1 MESIPYQEHDECGT
15 SPPKCYCRCGGRSG
29 RWQPSI
35 VNVNTTIDIGTN
47 YLSAA
52 FAKCRAALFFWMRA
66 VVSSYLLGKR
76 NRMSA
81 KLSRGLGM
89 PGLVAAGVSSMV
101 GASIYIVPFMVQK
114 NIPGIGGLVLPAFVL
129 ASVPALLAALAYA
142 ALSSA
147 MPRAGGSYV
156 FVSRTLHPFWGFI
169 ASFSQW
175 FGLSVVIGV
184 VAYLSIPFLG
194 TVLRLAGQSAAADIL
209 SSGTPRLVASLVL
222 LWLFVGMNLLGLRTL
237 QAGMVAMVALT
248 FALASIVL
256 VAGLVYT
263 QADFLAA
270 VVNTAASGT
279 DAPLPAPAGLPEFL
293 QAAALLFASYIGFD
307 AIAQAGGEARDPAR
321 SLPRATLLTFGL
333 VAVFYWL
340 FTAAVYRIIPWTYM
354 YRASLAGDVSAPSL
368 LAYVISPVWTALLS
382 LGAALALVKDL
393 PAMLLSVSRLVFAWA
408 RDELFPMALQRV
420 DRRTGSPNAAILF
433 SAGISTLGILGSHY
447 AGDIFLGIDIMVVS
461 MQFNFL
467 LICVALLRIG
477 RRPALAAA
485 VTVLRHPRQRA
496 LVGIAG
502 ALSLAAFMAFGIS
515 KDLSTAGQPWYFH
528 PTLAWTAVMST
539 AGLLFA
545 VAWRRLQSRPPQQ
558 RPDFTRL
565 PEE

>member
-279 DAPLPAPAGLPEFL
+279 DAPLPAPQDCRNFYRRRRCCSPAIS
-293 QAAALLFASYIGFD
+293 AST
-307 AIAQAGGEARDPAR
+307 P
-321 SLPRATLLTFGL
+321 SPRQ
-333 VAVFYWL
+333 
-340 FTAAVYRIIPWTYM
+340 
-354 YRASLAGDVSAPSL
+354 
-368 LAYVISPVWTALLS
+368 
-382 LGAALALVKDL
+382 
-393 PAMLLSVSRLVFAWA
+393 
-408 RDELFPMALQRV
+408 EE
-420 DRRTGSPNAAILF
+420 
-433 SAGISTLGILGSHY
+433 
-447 AGDIFLGIDIMVVS
+447 
-461 MQFNFL
+461 
-467 LICVALLRIG
+467 
-477 RRPALAAA
+477 RPATPPAAYLA
-485 VTVLRHPRQRA
+485 
-496 LVGIAG
+496 
-502 ALSLAAFMAFGIS
+502 
-515 KDLSTAGQPWYFH
+515 
-528 PTLAWTAVMST
+528 
-539 AGLLFA
+539 
-545 VAWRRLQSRPPQQ
+545 RRC
-558 RPDFTRL
+558 
-565 PEE
+565 

>member
-1 MESIPYQEHDECGT
+1 MTG
-15 SPPKCYCRCGGRSG
+15 
-29 RWQPSI
+29 
-35 VNVNTTIDIGTN
+35 
-47 YLSAA
+47 
-52 FAKCRAALFFWMRA
+52 
-66 VVSSYLLGKR
+66 
-76 NRMSA
+76 

-89 PGLVAAGVSSMV
+89 SGLVAAGVSSMV
-101 GASIYIVPFMVQK
+101 GASIYIVPFMVQR
-114 NIPGIGGLVLPAFVL
+114 NIPGIGGWVLPAFVL

-184 VAYLSIPFLG
+184 VAYMSIPFLG
-194 TVLRLAGQSAAADIL
+194 TVLRLAGLTSTADLL
-209 SSGTPRLVASLVL
+209 SSGTPRLAASLVL
-222 LWLFVGMNLLGLRTL
+222 LWLFAGMNLLGLRTL

-263 QADFLAA
+263 RADFLAA
-270 VVNTAASGT
+270 VAGDAGVLP
-279 DAPLPAPAGLPEFL
+279 DAPLPAPAGWPGFL
-293 QAAALLFASYIGFD
+293 QASALLFASYIGFD

-321 SLPRATLLTFGL
+321 SLPRATLVTFGL

-340 FTAAVYRIIPWTYM
+340 FTAAVYRIVPWTYM
-354 YRASLAGDVSAPSL
+354 YQASLKGDISAPSL
-368 LAYVISPVWTALLS
+368 LSQVLSPAWTALLS

-408 RDELFPMALQRV
+408 RDGLFPSVLLRV
-420 DRRTGSPNAAILF
+420 HGRTGSPYAAILF
-433 SAGISTLGILGSHY
+433 STGVSTLGILGSHY

-467 LICVALLRIG
+467 LICIALLRIG

-502 ALSLAAFMAFGIS
+502 ALSLAAFMAFGIG

-528 PTLAWTAVMST
+528 PTLAWTAVMAA
-539 AGLLFA
+539 AGILFLA
-545 VAWRRLQSRPPQQ
+545 AWRGLQSRPPEE

-565 PEE
+565 PDE